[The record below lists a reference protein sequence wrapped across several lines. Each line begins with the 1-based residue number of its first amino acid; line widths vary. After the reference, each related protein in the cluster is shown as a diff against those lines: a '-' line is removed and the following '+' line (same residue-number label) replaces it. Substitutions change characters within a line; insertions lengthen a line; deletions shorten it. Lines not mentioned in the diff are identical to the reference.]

1 MEQKGRNEETRE
13 MRREF
18 AFMGELTDE
27 GLEPHDRE
35 EVRQWLLDM
44 EGALHQLGG
53 TLTIGSVRE
62 QIAPNV
68 YVTTGMLGSY
78 DSFSPARAREEEEPV
93 KESEPE
99 PEPVES

>member
-1 MEQKGRNEETRE
+1 

-18 AFMGELTDE
+18 AFLGELTDE
-27 GLEPHDRE
+27 GLESHDRE

-53 TLTIGSVRE
+53 TLTIGAARE

-68 YVTTGMLGSY
+68 YVTTGMLGRYESY
-78 DSFSPARAREEEEPV
+78 SPARAREP
-93 KESEPE
+93 EPE
-99 PEPVES
+99 PEPEREPEVEVES